1 MAAYPEPL
9 LMTVEEYY
17 KLPRRDDVIL
27 ELHWGRL
34 VELSRPKPWHMK
46 LQLRIAELL
55 QERSGP
61 DWAVVIELPFRA
73 VPQYDL
79 RAVDVGVI
87 AKSRWETVGESDIS
101 GSPEIVIEVLSPSNR
116 RGEIT
121 ERASLLLST
130 GTHQFCVID
139 RTREIVSVTGLDSKT
154 TAYGPGQEVP
164 FPLLGTSLA
173 VNEIFG

>member
-9 LMTVEEYY
+9 LMTVEEFDN
-17 KLPRRDDVIL
+17 LPGRDDVIL

-34 VELSRPKPWHMK
+34 VELSKPKPWHIK
-46 LQLRIAELL
+46 LQLHIAELL
-55 QERSGP
+55 KGRSGP
-61 DWAVVIELPFRA
+61 NWAIVPELPFRA
-73 VPQYDL
+73 LPQYDL

-87 AKSRWETVGESDIS
+87 AKRRWDAADENDLS

-121 ERASLLLST
+121 ERAALFLST
-130 GTHQFCVID
+130 GTQQFCVVD
-139 RTREIVSVTGLDSKT
+139 DTRKIVRVTGLDSKT
-154 TAYGPGQEVP
+154 TTYGVGQEVP

-173 VNEIFG
+173 IDEIFA